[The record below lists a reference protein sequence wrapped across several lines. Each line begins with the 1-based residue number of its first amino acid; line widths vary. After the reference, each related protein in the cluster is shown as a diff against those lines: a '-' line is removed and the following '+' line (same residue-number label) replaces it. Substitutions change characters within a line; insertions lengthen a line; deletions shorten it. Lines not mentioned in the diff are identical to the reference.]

1 MYCKFCGKPI
11 NRATMRCTGCDQPV
25 SALSGGVGFWDLAE
39 GKQAPAAPAAPPD
52 KTIEKK
58 LDRLLSSQKRMGK
71 RLTVLAAVL
80 IALCLCLAVAVTV
93 LMLRPADAPQEA
105 MAAFPP
111 SETAAPTTTE
121 PAAETT
127 TEPASEA
134 NTEPATQA
142 ADGILPPPQETVPTL
157 PRVTRLG
164 APSPEGAELF
174 RVEAE
179 GEVLEIRWQQKDESG
194 DFADFSEDSCF
205 EESVPW
211 NDENGNT
218 VSILALLPG
227 GPEIAGEFQ
236 CVVKYADGSCWFS
249 PPLTLEEAE

>member
-11 NRATMRCTGCDQPV
+11 NRVTMRCTGCDQPV

-39 GKQAPAAPAAPPD
+39 GKQ
-52 KTIEKK
+52 
-58 LDRLLSSQKRMGK
+58 
-71 RLTVLAAVL
+71 
-80 IALCLCLAVAVTV
+80 
-93 LMLRPADAPQEA
+93 
-105 MAAFPP
+105 
-111 SETAAPTTTE
+111 E
-121 PAAETT
+121 PAAE
-127 TEPASEA
+127 AD
-134 NTEPATQA
+134 TEPATQA
-142 ADGILPPPQETVPTL
+142 ADGILPPPQEAVPTL

-194 DFADFSEDSCF
+194 TFADFSEDSCF

-218 VSILALLPG
+218 VSILSLLPG

-236 CVVKYADGSCWFS
+236 CVVKYADGSCWVS